1 MPAEPDLL
9 RPHHRLRPA
18 LAGSTSYA
26 PTSYATTERTFGL
39 RTTVAAYPSGDG
51 SASGSS
57 AAPHRIAGIENDS
70 NQLAFYQRQR
80 YDINGARWSDMNPQ
94 MSAVGDG
101 AAFVRLLEKG
111 DNHRQAERTRIDR
124 MESERSQIAR
134 EREQWQ
140 LEARSRVSFR
150 ETAPTV
156 AARCSRPPSASSM
169 TGSDRY
175 TVHSRWQ
182 LPKGG
187 TTNATVDDG
196 GVGTRSALL
205 QASQNASLAR
215 ETVTITERLKKQMQ
229 QQLAASATTHEE
241 EFSKAVLGNF
251 LHSQADSLMPG
262 ATDFGPWWA
271 AICKM
276 LREQHQQH
284 AAVSLCH
291 YIAFTRRLRLIGQ
304 GSGTRLQLIGS
315 PTESRA
321 GGDRMAFSDLH
332 HTNMNHL
339 DLDAR
344 AVHQAKRVEMARNIV
359 DREGIMRS
367 SSFAQRQMRHRY

>member
-9 RPHHRLRPA
+9 RPHRLRPA

-57 AAPHRIAGIENDS
+57 AAPHRTAAVEDDS

-80 YDINGARWSDMNPQ
+80 YGISGARWSDMNPQ

-140 LEARSRVSFR
+140 LEARAV
-150 ETAPTV
+150 P
-156 AARCSRPPSASSM
+156 
-169 TGSDRY
+169 
-175 TVHSRWQ
+175 
-182 LPKGG
+182 
-187 TTNATVDDG
+187 G
-196 GVGTRSALL
+196 GVALAL
-205 QASQNASLAR
+205 RFDGCWEA
-215 ETVTITERLKKQMQ
+215 
-229 QQLAASATTHEE
+229 LAA
-241 EFSKAVLGNF
+241 
-251 LHSQADSLMPG
+251 
-262 ATDFGPWWA
+262 
-271 AICKM
+271 
-276 LREQHQQH
+276 
-284 AAVSLCH
+284 
-291 YIAFTRRLRLIGQ
+291 
-304 GSGTRLQLIGS
+304 
-315 PTESRA
+315 
-321 GGDRMAFSDLH
+321 
-332 HTNMNHL
+332 

-344 AVHQAKRVEMARNIV
+344 VGGGGGCGGGVGGCGKDTWACSAESMPGEGAWRKWFGGRSRLVGNKGVVEWLPPPP
-359 DREGIMRS
+359 G
-367 SSFAQRQMRHRY
+367 